1 VSARA
6 LAILCG
12 GGALPLIAASAV
24 RASGRDVLLVGLS
37 GSAGAEIEAFDHI
50 WVKLGEFGRL
60 TKVLRE
66 RGVEDLAMLGAV
78 SRPEF
83 SDVRFDLG
91 ALRRI
96 ADIARLFRGG
106 DDGLLKGVARIFES
120 EGFRFVGVGDFA
132 PELLA
137 PTGRIAGPKPDGEAE
152 ADIAFGARLIAAL
165 SPFDVGQGAVVARER
180 VLAVEAAE
188 GTDDMLKRVATL
200 RASGKLKFKGRAGV
214 FVKAAKRGQDRRF
227 DLPTVG
233 VATIQA
239 AARAELAG
247 LALAAGE
254 TLIVD
259 REAFAAAAD
268 RAGLFVVGFSA

>member
-1 VSARA
+1 MSGRA

-12 GGALPLIAASAV
+12 GGALPLIAARAA
-24 RASGRDVLLVGLS
+24 RASGREVLLVGLS
-37 GSAGAEIEAFDHI
+37 GSAGPEIETFDHI

-66 RGVEDLAMLGAV
+66 REVGELAMLGGV

-83 SDVRFDLG
+83 SDIRFDLG

-96 ADIARLFRGG
+96 ADIAKLFRGG

-120 EGFRFVGVGDFA
+120 EGFRFVGIGDFA

-137 PTGRIAGPKPDGEAE
+137 PAGRIAGPKPDSEAE
-152 ADIAFGARLIAAL
+152 TDIAFGARLIAAL

-188 GTDDMLKRVATL
+188 GTDEMLKRVAAL
-200 RASGKLKFKGRAGV
+200 RAGGRLRFKGRAGI

-233 VATIQA
+233 VATIEA
-239 AARAELAG
+239 AVRAELAG

-268 RAGLFVVGFSA
+268 RAGLFVVGFAA

>member
-1 VSARA
+1 
-6 LAILCG
+6 
-12 GGALPLIAASAV
+12 
-24 RASGRDVLLVGLS
+24 VLLVGLS
-37 GSAGAEIEAFDHI
+37 GSAGPEIEAFDHV

-66 RGVEDLAMLGAV
+66 HDVGELAMLGAV

-83 SDVRFDLG
+83 SDIRFDLG

-96 ADIARLFRGG
+96 ADIAKLFRGG

-120 EGFRFVGVGDFA
+120 EGFRFVGIGDFA

-137 PTGRIAGPKPDGEAE
+137 PAGRIAGPKPDSEAE

-188 GTDDMLKRVATL
+188 GTDEMLKRVATL
-200 RASGKLKFKGRAGV
+200 RAGGKLKLKGRAGV
-214 FVKAAKRGQDRRF
+214 FVKAAKHGQDRRF

-233 VATIQA
+233 VATIEA
-239 AARAELAG
+239 AVRAELAG

-268 RAGLFVVGFSA
+268 RAGLFVVGFAA